1 MPETVTFDPD
11 TGLVRIRAW
20 GNESVN
26 DWIASK
32 QEILRL
38 HAEYGATKLF
48 VEARELEGAP
58 SVLDILDFGD
68 SWPDEIRAAI
78 LISRKTPEDVMFLD
92 SVAVHR
98 HKPMR
103 IFYDKDEAMEWLYES
118 D

>member
-1 MPETVTFDPD
+1 MPETLTFDPK
-11 TGLVRIRAW
+11 TGLMRIRAW
-20 GNESVN
+20 GTEEVD
-26 DWIASK
+26 DWIASR

-38 HAEYGATKLF
+38 HAEHGASKLF
-48 VEARELEGAP
+48 VEATDLEGAP

-68 SWPDEIRAAI
+68 SWPEEIRAAI
-78 LISRKTPEDVMFLD
+78 LVSKNTPEDVMFLD

-103 IFYDKDEAMEWLYES
+103 IFYDEDEAMQWLCGS

>member
-1 MPETVTFDPD
+1 MPETLTFDPD
-11 TGLVRIRAW
+11 TGLMRIHAW
-20 GNESVN
+20 GKEAVD
-26 DWIASK
+26 DWIASR

-38 HAEYGATKLF
+38 HAEHGASRLF
-48 VEARELEGAP
+48 VEARDLEGAP
-58 SVLDILDFGD
+58 SVLDIFDFGD

-78 LISRKTPEDVMFLD
+78 VVGRNTPEDVMFLD

-103 IFYDKDEAMEWLYES
+103 VFYDEDEAMRWLYDS